1 MIKLFQNKLI
11 ITFTVVTAVSGISIS
26 ALSLIDNTKTT
37 TKNLQ
42 ASNIK
47 EDLTKDI
54 TVDSQ
59 KEEPNRNDENTN
71 LESDVTKISDDS
83 NNKEIRQETIG
94 SEIKKSN
101 NKTDNNTVNK
111 QETIPSQEKVTSS
124 NAKTSSQNSIST
136 NPKGSIPSIY
146 YDRTTSIYAN
156 DNITLLRVEYYVN
169 NKLTYYSVVE
179 QFEATTKS
187 YIEKIY
193 KCNRETNID
202 SLIRTDVYENSV
214 LIKSY

>member
-26 ALSLIDNTKTT
+26 ALSLIDNTNTT
-37 TKNLQ
+37 TKKLQ
-42 ASNIK
+42 ASNTK

-136 NPKGSIPSIY
+136 NPKGSAPSIY